1 MPDAVIHIAVAVIGA
16 ATGTVAAAIAHHEL
30 RRQSH
35 ATAGP
40 TPEWVPFLRP
50 AGVVLGV
57 AVTVR
62 SGAAWMLIADLAVVL
77 FGIPLAAVD
86 LAHRRLPRR
95 MVRWLFGVTAA
106 AMLTAAAL
114 EAAPGRLLQ
123 AAIAL
128 GAVSAGCLTLAL
140 TGGLG
145 GGDVRLAGALAAYLG
160 WYGWP
165 TVATGLTSALLLA
178 LLPAAARLRP
188 GRERRDP
195 DLPFGPFLIAGA
207 LLAVPW

>member
-1 MPDAVIHIAVAVIGA
+1 MPDAVIHTIVVVAGAVAGI
-16 ATGTVAAAIAHHEL
+16 VAAAIAHREL
-30 RRQSH
+30 RRR
-35 ATAGP
+35 GGPRDP
-40 TPEWVPFLRP
+40 TPKWVPLLGP
-50 AGVVLGV
+50 AGVLIGV
-57 AVTVR
+57 VVAVR
-62 SGAAWMLIADLAVVL
+62 SGAGWMLLADLAVVT

-95 MVRWLFGVTAA
+95 LVRWMFGLTSA
-106 AMLTAAAL
+106 AMLAAATHGS
-114 EAAPGRLLQ
+114 APGRLLQ

-128 GAVSAGCLTLAL
+128 AVVSAGCLALAL

-165 TVATGLTSALLLA
+165 AVTTGLMCAVLLA
-178 LLPAAARLRP
+178 LAPAAAQLRP
-188 GRERRDP
+188 GQRREGATV
-195 DLPFGPFLIAGA
+195 PFGPFLIAGA